1 MTTTTHNAETNVNIA
16 KQAIVDLQKLQK
28 KFKSADVLLAR
39 ANKAVYAVLS
49 RAFDV
54 LVELKTAEDN
64 KRVINLFDEQLEK
77 MTRSAKAK
85 HATAATSLELK
96 VVRFV
101 CGNLKQKRESS
112 YARVLRV
119 AIEEEVHKNEA
130 MDFVDWILGAGGID
144 SVRRTGDGKP
154 RVDFAEVARNS
165 LKVTQALAPVASAHI
180 KRAGSNEEADA
191 DFCVAIVRK
200 NSDGSFSIVTT
211 VDNASL
217 TKQALTRAGKTL
229 ADQKEKRDAAEE
241 QRKQEDA
248 ARAATKDLLDQ
259 SSTQD
264 TVYEE
269 AA

>member
-1 MTTTTHNAETNVNIA
+1 
-16 KQAIVDLQKLQK
+16 
-28 KFKSADVLLAR
+28 
-39 ANKAVYAVLS
+39 
-49 RAFDV
+49 
-54 LVELKTAEDN
+54 
-64 KRVINLFDEQLEK
+64 
-77 MTRSAKAK
+77 
-85 HATAATSLELK
+85 
-96 VVRFV
+96 
-101 CGNLKQKRESS
+101 
-112 YARVLRV
+112 
-119 AIEEEVHKNEA
+119 